1 MNGIGYI
8 LTAIGGVISAITLFY
23 KAFSSDKQKSFTSV
37 IAEKDKDLK
46 QKTQDAELYRKR
58 WLKAEAEN
66 DKLRK
71 ELHENDDN

>member
-1 MNGIGYI
+1 VNGIGYL

-23 KAFSSDKQKSFTSV
+23 KAFSSDKQKSFANV

-46 QKTQDAELYRKR
+46 QKSQDAELYRKR

>member
-1 MNGIGYI
+1 MNEIGYI
-8 LTAIGGVISAITLFY
+8 LTTIGGVISAITLFY
-23 KAFSSDKQKSFTSV
+23 KAFSSDKQKSFTNV

-46 QKTQDAELYRKR
+46 QKSQDAEIYRRR

-71 ELHENDDN
+71 ELNKDDN